1 MALVMLFELFNHFNI
16 AITKRC
22 FESENEI
29 VKCYDLLSL
38 KTVT

>member
-1 MALVMLFELFNHFNI
+1 MTFVTLTELFNYFNI